1 MGGAVETRTF
11 EVVKPCCL
19 ENPGKCQRRGRCE
32 LVDPVTFFSPKH
44 LSDNPQQ
51 ELTYAREH
59 WLLPCRYRDLFHSDG
74 ISVESCVTYDKY
86 DLLMVETR
94 DPLGNR
100 VTVGERDASGNV
112 NPESPGY
119 DYRLFTTKAGHKR
132 EPQPY

>member
-1 MGGAVETRTF
+1 MRPVPLRLSSHAAWRIQVRANVEGDADWWI
-11 EVVKPCCL
+11 PS
-19 ENPGKCQRRGRCE
+19 GK
-32 LVDPVTFFSPKH
+32 TFFSPKH